1 MPPELLDTAFDV
13 LRLAVLFFTALL
25 LPVMLQ
31 VVLLFSMGFAFK
43 KLIYG
48 ASTTIATL
56 LSLIGVPLHELFHAL
71 GCLLTFSGVAAIKL
85 LIDELGYAFVSPK
98 RSNVV
103 GDIVTSLAPLF
114 GGMLVLWLTA
124 TYIIPGFAM
133 PTVEPP
139 QLDLESAA
147 SLGAVLRASADYL
160 GHFVR
165 AAYENLPGLQWDS
178 WRTYV
183 GLYIALSVGIG
194 IAPSTT
200 DLKIFLAALPLSA
213 LLVLALFTL
222 LYLSGDME
230 SQFVAFQQ
238 GLWPYLLKF
247 STAVTYAF
255 VLTSLGMFIFLP
267 LRLFKAI
274 REG

>member
-1 MPPELLDTAFDV
+1 VPPELLDTAFDV